1 MILSASRRTDI
12 PGCYPSWF
20 MNRIREKYVMTRN
33 PMNYHQVSQIDL
45 SPNSIDCIVF
55 WTKNAM
61 PIMRYLDELDNMGY
75 IYMFQYTITP
85 YDHTIERNI
94 PSKKDIMANVVE
106 LSNRIGKQRLVWRYD
121 PIFLNDKYTIS
132 QHIEFFNEMCSQLC
146 DYVDHIVISFIDLY
160 KKNRAYNFN
169 ELTENEVLRISQEFG
184 VIGQK
189 YRIQISTCCE
199 NYDLEPFGI
208 TKKGCIDA
216 EFLEKICNRSLRLKK
231 STGQR
236 KLCLCSESVDIG
248 AYHTCTN
255 GCTYCYATDYKRLQC
270 KHTAFDA
277 NSPLLCDTINRD
289 TDIIRIRNMQK
300 L

>member
-1 MILSASRRTDI
+1 MILSVSRRTDI
-12 PGCYPSWF
+12 PGCYPDWF

-55 WTKNAM
+55 WTKNAI
-61 PIMRYLDELDNMGY
+61 PIMGYLDELDGMGY
-75 IYMFQYTITP
+75 MYMFQYTITP

-94 PSKKDIMANVVE
+94 PLKKEIMANLIE
-106 LSNRIGKQRLVWRYD
+106 LSNRIGKQRIVWRYD

-132 QHIEFFNEMCSQLC
+132 KHIELFDEMCSQLH

-160 KKNRAYNFN
+160 KKNRTYQFN
-169 ELTENEVLRISQEFG
+169 ELKEDEIVCLSQG
-184 VIGQK
+184 LGDIGRK
-189 YRIQISTCCE
+189 YRIPISTCCE
-199 NYDLEPFGI
+199 NYDLEQFGI
-208 TKKGCIDA
+208 TKKACIDA
-216 EFLEKICNRSLRLKK
+216 KLLEKICNRPLRLKK

-236 KLCLCSESVDIG
+236 SLCLCSESVDIG
-248 AYHTCTN
+248 AYHTCIN

-270 KHTAFDA
+270 KHTAFDVS
-277 NSPLLCDTINRD
+277 SPLLCDTINYD
-289 TDIIRIRNMQK
+289 KDIVKVRNMQR